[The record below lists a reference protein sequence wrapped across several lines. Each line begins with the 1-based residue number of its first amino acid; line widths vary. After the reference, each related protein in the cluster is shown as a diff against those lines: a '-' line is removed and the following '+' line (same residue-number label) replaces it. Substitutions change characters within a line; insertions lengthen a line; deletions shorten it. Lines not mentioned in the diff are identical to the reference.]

1 MTEGRTAMRSR
12 APWIEALRAR
22 LARVFAAACLLFPL
36 AAALPAA
43 AQEGGKGGASSV
55 ERAMYERGL
64 ELAALGRAQPRDADH
79 YRTEAHYAA
88 GRHIAPYTR
97 FMVRAGIVPLP
108 SARMC

>member
-1 MTEGRTAMRSR
+1 MTERADDARSR
-12 APWIEALRAR
+12 ASWIEALRAR
-22 LARVFAAACLLFPL
+22 LVPACLLFLL

-64 ELAALGRAQPRDADH
+64 ELAALGRVQPRDADH

-88 GRHIAPYTR
+88 GRHIAPCTR

-108 SARMC
+108 SARPW